1 MKIKRRDFLKL
12 GAAAGAAVTVG
23 KPVLNAF
30 AFMVVSDVTGTGE
43 VYACEVSV
51 GSLPSVV

>member
-12 GAAAGAAVTVG
+12 SVAAGAAATVG

-30 AFMVVSDVTGTGE
+30 AEEVKKQVAVGE
-43 VYACEVSV
+43 LRGEWKATNS
-51 GSLPSVV
+51 